1 MDVSPPDAPLRRE
14 LVVPIALAAA
24 TFAGLYLVAMLRAY
38 TLAGGYDLA
47 YFTQAA
53 WLITEGEAPFV
64 TIRGL
69 HLLGDHTYPI
79 FWPMAWL
86 TGVLPTIPTL
96 LAMQSASL
104 AAGIVPLWRIGR
116 RLAGLGLPATVA
128 LVVSYAAFPALH
140 NVNLADFHP
149 EVLAVPFLFGA
160 VLLAL
165 TDRWVGYAACIVA
178 VLACREDLS
187 LVVTF
192 LGVLLVVQGRRR
204 AGLLTVVA
212 GLTWLVVATQVIQP
226 HFAGSFVHVAFL
238 DRYGSSVGEI
248 AATMAGDP
256 GRVLGDL
263 FTAQNG
269 AFVVALLGPVAFLPL
284 LAPRYLIPIV
294 PLEILYLLSS
304 REVAHTIEG
313 QYTVSAIPFVFVA
326 TAMAVPRLARLV
338 ERAPAA
344 ARAPV
349 VVRWGP
355 AMVLIV
361 TAVVGHTVFANDSVT
376 ERPWSWRIRDQVDQA
391 RLAAADLIPD
401 DAAVSATDRVWPLI
415 AERRAVHNFPG
426 PWGGDLPAADPV
438 PLDARRRAVEYIFVD
453 TVDQAQWTGDRA
465 AALEQLRA
473 ELGTRLIFDRDGIL
487 LYRLPDIPKA
497 PPARGSPP
505 RATE

>member
-1 MDVSPPDAPLRRE
+1 MDVPPPDARIRRE
-14 LVVPIALAAA
+14 IVVPVALAAA

-69 HLLGDHTYPI
+69 HLLGDHTYPV
-79 FWPMAWL
+79 FWPMAWV

-96 LAMQSASL
+96 LAIQSASL
-104 AAGIVPLWRIGR
+104 ATGIVPLWRIGR
-116 RLAGLGLPATVA
+116 RLAGLGLATTVA
-128 LVVSYAAFPALH
+128 LVISYAAFPALH

-160 VLLAL
+160 VLFAL
-165 TDRWVGYAACIVA
+165 TDRWMGYAACITV
-178 VLACREDLS
+178 VLASREDLS

-192 LGVLLVVQGRRR
+192 LGLLLAVQGRRR
-204 AGLLTVVA
+204 AGLLTVLA
-212 GLTWLVVATQVIQP
+212 GLGWLVVATQVIQP

-238 DRYGSSVGEI
+238 DRYGSSLGEI

-263 FTAQNG
+263 LTAQNG
-269 AFVVALLGPVAFLPL
+269 LFLVALLGPVAFLPL

-326 TAMAVPRLARLV
+326 TAMAVPRLARLL
-338 ERAPAA
+338 ERFPAA
-344 ARAPV
+344 LRSPALTK
-349 VVRWGP
+349 WGP
-355 AMVLIV
+355 ATMLVV

-376 ERPWSWRIRDQVDQA
+376 ERPWSWRIRDEVDRA
-391 RLAAADLIPD
+391 RLAAADLIPH

-415 AERRAVHNFPG
+415 AERRALHNFPG
-426 PWGGDLPAADPV
+426 PWRGDLPASDPV
-438 PLDARRRAVEYIFVD
+438 PLDARRRAVEYIFID

-465 AALEQLRA
+465 AALEELSA
-473 ELGTRLIFDRDGIL
+473 ELDARLIFDRDGIL
-487 LYRLPDIPKA
+487 LYRLP
-497 PPARGSPP
+497 
-505 RATE
+505 

>member
-1 MDVSPPDAPLRRE
+1 MDDSPADGHPRRE
-14 LVVPIALAAA
+14 IVVPVALAAA
-24 TFAGLYLVAMLRAY
+24 TFAGLYVVAMLRAY

-96 LAMQSASL
+96 LAIQSASL
-104 AAGIVPLWRIGR
+104 AAGIIPLWRICR
-116 RLAGLGLPATVA
+116 RLAGLGMPATVA
-128 LVVSYAAFPALH
+128 LTISYAAFPALH

-149 EVLAVPFLFGA
+149 EVLAVPFLLGA
-160 VLLAL
+160 VLFAS
-165 TDRWVGYAACIVA
+165 TDRWVAYAACIVV

-192 LGVLLVVQGRRR
+192 LGVLLVLQGRRR
-204 AGLLTVVA
+204 AGLFTVLA

-238 DRYGSSVGEI
+238 DRYGSSIGEI

-256 GRVLGDL
+256 GRVLADL

-269 AFVVALLGPVAFLPL
+269 AYVVAVLGPVAFLPL
-284 LAPRYLIPIV
+284 LAPRYLVPIV
-294 PLEILYLLSS
+294 PLVILYLLSS

-326 TAMAVPRLARLV
+326 TAMAVPRTARLL
-338 ERAPAA
+338 ERLPAA
-344 ARAPV
+344 AQRPAVARWAPATMLV
-349 VVRWGP
+349 
-355 AMVLIV
+355 V
-361 TAVVGHTVFANDSVT
+361 TAIVGHTVYANDSVT
-376 ERPWSWRIRDQVDQA
+376 ERPWSWRIRDEVDQA

-415 AERRAVHNFPG
+415 AERRALHNFPG
-426 PWGGDLPAADPV
+426 PWRGDLPASDPV
-438 PLDARRRAVEYIFVD
+438 PLDARRRAVEYIFID
-453 TVDQAQWTGDRA
+453 TVDKAQWTADRA
-465 AALEQLRA
+465 AALEELRA
-473 ELGTRLIFDRDGIL
+473 ELGARSIFDRDGIL
-487 LYRLPDIPKA
+487 LYRLP
-497 PPARGSPP
+497 
-505 RATE
+505 